1 MPLHLYLAIM
11 LWFLPA
17 QCEYLCI
24 ILHLEWFL
32 SEIFFKLKCITL
44 AILNAGED
52 LKQSELSYI
61 VDGGIIWCT
70 QLGIIRQ
77 LKLNIYTC
85 SSVTFLEVYSEE

>member
-32 SEIFFKLKCITL
+32 SQIFFKLKCITL
-44 AILNAGED
+44 AIPNSGED
-52 LKQSELSYI
+52 LKQSKLSCI
-61 VDGGIIWCT
+61 VDGGIKWCT
-70 QLGIIRQ
+70 QLGIIWQ

-85 SSVTFLEVYSEE
+85 SSVTFLGVYSEK